1 MIVQSPS
8 FVCMPRVSLV
18 SHSHIS
24 DEQSWAVGE
33 SSHCAH
39 GDRCSVRHERAFEGC
54 PQLIVISVSL
64 QLHILIDSN
73 HFNLTRI
80 HHVFGY
86 ETNQR
91 SSPRRTMMSQC
102 ILLLP
107 LLQVLLG
114 RLTASESTPVQQ
126 KKYSLTQSENL
137 ELLRQTIPVLENK
150 TLIVGLVVREPFV
163 IYDYQADASKRGS
176 SYAPESDLD
185 NYKGVA
191 IEVIKRL
198 ADMFRF
204 KIKIILPKDKQF
216 GVQLQ
221 DGTWSGL
228 LGSLLRNE
236 SDVGITALSITV
248 SRVKVVDF
256 TRAYYV
262 ETAAML
268 LPIPEEVQ
276 NYLAIL
282 QPFSLAV
289 WLLLLATIIILIL
302 LITIMSWLEE
312 EQRERSRKHKLAKS
326 LARSIDRGIRN
337 RAGPLEMLKYTKP
350 VERFRAITWLE
361 RFYYATSC
369 VLNILLIRGE

>member
-1 MIVQSPS
+1 
-8 FVCMPRVSLV
+8 
-18 SHSHIS
+18 
-24 DEQSWAVGE
+24 
-33 SSHCAH
+33 
-39 GDRCSVRHERAFEGC
+39 
-54 PQLIVISVSL
+54 
-64 QLHILIDSN
+64 
-73 HFNLTRI
+73 
-80 HHVFGY
+80 
-86 ETNQR
+86 
-91 SSPRRTMMSQC
+91 MMSPYS
-102 ILLLP
+102 LLLP
-107 LLQVLLG
+107 LLQVFLWQHVV
-114 RLTASESTPVQQ
+114 SERQRPETMPMQQ

-137 ELLRQTIPVLENK
+137 EVLRQTIPLLENK
-150 TLIVGLVVREPFV
+150 TLVVGVVVREPFV
-163 IYDYQADASKRGS
+163 IYDYQVDTSKRES
-176 SYAPESDLD
+176 SYVAERDLD

-204 KIKIILPKDKQF
+204 KIKIVLPKDKQF
-216 GVQLQ
+216 GVQLP

-236 SDVGITALSITV
+236 SDVGVTALSITV

-268 LPIPEEVQ
+268 LPIPGEVQ
-276 NYLAIL
+276 NYFAIL

-289 WLLLLATIIILIL
+289 WLLLLATIMILIV

-312 EQRERSRKHKLAKS
+312 GQRERPRKHKLAKS
-326 LARSIDRGIRN
+326 LVQSIEKHGDQVCARPLKMLDNTGTVERRRSI
-337 RAGPLEMLKYTKP
+337 A
-350 VERFRAITWLE
+350 WLE